1 MVTQNKI
8 NKIVKTIAN
17 NYSPEKIIL
26 FGSYAY
32 GKPTE
37 DSDLDLLVVVK
48 KNSQPRYKRA
58 REIRRYLWGITDVPK
73 DILVYT
79 QNEIDEWKE
88 VKEAFITMVIKKG
101 KVLYENKEGTNRKF
115 FKSKGVIFCLKRYIQ
130 QYLKKSI
137 IFILDI

>member
-101 KVLYENKEGTNRKF
+101 KVLYENKEGTNR
-115 FKSKGVIFCLKRYIQ
+115 
-130 QYLKKSI
+130 
-137 IFILDI
+137 

>member
-32 GKPTE
+32 GKPAK

-48 KNSQPRYKRA
+48 ENSQPRYKRA
-58 REIRRYLWGITDVPK
+58 REIRKYLWGITDIPK

-79 QNEIDEWKE
+79 QDEIDEWKE
-88 VKEAFITMVIKKG
+88 VKEAFITRVIKKG
-101 KVLYENKEGTNRKF
+101 KVLYENKEGTNR
-115 FKSKGVIFCLKRYIQ
+115 
-130 QYLKKSI
+130 
-137 IFILDI
+137 